1 MIISVAYASHIGH
14 LPHLPRKQQDAL
26 LVGERVIQAPTV
38 QPTVEDVQAE
48 DCLIAV
54 ADGVT
59 LGPAGEIAS
68 RTLLEILAELWRG
81 SRAKGELRPLKA
93 RDIRTAQFHLCERL
107 ASQARTR
114 SAATTLVMAHLLDDG
129 AHILHVGDSRAYRI
143 TAAGDLCCL
152 TKDHTAARRLIEEG
166 EIPDC
171 DVEQLGSIM
180 RSLDGAI
187 IADYAADDFPVD
199 VSTVR
204 LALGEGLLVCTDGVI
219 DSLPRNVG
227 DWWGEDKVTDH
238 ALRLVQQIM
247 DGVGGED
254 NATLVVLLPS
264 G

>member
-1 MIISVAYASHIGH
+1 VTLIYHVAYATHIGH
-14 LPHLPRKQQDAL
+14 VPHKQQDAL
-26 LVGERVIQAPTV
+26 LVGDRVIQAPVV
-38 QPTVEDVQAE
+38 QPTVKDLQAE

-68 RTLLEILAELWRG
+68 HTLLEILADLRRG
-81 SRAKGELRPLKA
+81 SRGKGELRPLNA
-93 RDIRTAQFHLCERL
+93 RDIRTAQFRFCERL
-107 ASQARTR
+107 ASQVRTR
-114 SAATTLVMAHLLDDG
+114 GAATTLVMVHLLDDAG
-129 AHILHVGDSRAYRI
+129 HILHVGDSRAYRI
-143 TAAGDLCCL
+143 TAAGDLLCL

-204 LALGEGLLVCTDGVI
+204 LAVGEGLLVCTDGVI
-219 DSLPRNVG
+219 DALPRNVG
-227 DWWGEDKVTDH
+227 DWWGEDKVSDH

-247 DGVGGED
+247 DGVKGED
-254 NATLVVLLPS
+254 NATLVVLLAS

>member
-1 MIISVAYASHIGH
+1 MIINVAYASDIG
-14 LPHLPRKQQDAL
+14 HLPRKQQDAL
-26 LVGERVIQAPTV
+26 LFCDRVIQAPAV

-48 DCLIAV
+48 DCLSAV

-59 LGPAGEIAS
+59 LGPAGGIAS
-68 RTLLEILAELWRG
+68 RTLLEILAELWRE
-81 SRAKGELRPLKA
+81 SRGRGELRPLSA
-93 RDIRTAQFHLCERL
+93 RDIRTAQFRLCERL
-107 ASQARTR
+107 AHARTR
-114 SAATTLVMAHLLDDG
+114 GAATTLVMAHLLDDA

-204 LALGEGLLVCTDGVI
+204 LTVGEGLLLCTDGVI
-219 DSLPRNVG
+219 DALPDTVGGWWSQDSL
-227 DWWGEDKVTDH
+227 TDH

-247 DGVGGED
+247 DGVSGED

>member
-1 MIISVAYASHIGH
+1 MEASITYATHIG
-14 LPHLPRKQQDAL
+14 HLPRKQQDAL
-26 LVGERVIQAPTV
+26 LIGDRVIQGPTV
-38 QPTVEDVQAE
+38 QPTTEDVQAE

-68 RTLLEILAELWRG
+68 RTLLEILAELWRE
-81 SRAKGELRPLKA
+81 SRGRGELRPLSA
-93 RDIRTAQFHLCERL
+93 RDIRTAQFRLCERL
-107 ASQARTR
+107 AGHSRTR
-114 SAATTLVMAHLLDDG
+114 GAATTLVMAHLLDDA

-143 TAAGDLCCL
+143 TRAGDLCCL

-180 RSLDGAI
+180 RSLDGAL

-204 LALGEGLLVCTDGVI
+204 LTVGEGLLLCTDGVI
-219 DSLPRNVG
+219 DALPDTVGGWWSQDSL
-227 DWWGEDKVTDH
+227 TDH

-247 DGVGGED
+247 DGVSGED

>member
-1 MIISVAYASHIGH
+1 MIINVAYASDIG
-14 LPHLPRKQQDAL
+14 HLPRKQQDAL
-26 LVGERVIQAPTV
+26 LVGDRVIQTPAL

-68 RTLLEILAELWRG
+68 RALLEILAELWRD
-81 SRAKGELRPLKA
+81 SRAKGELRALNP
-93 RDIRTAQFHLCERL
+93 RDIRTAQFRLCEPL
-107 ASQARTR
+107 ANHARTR
-114 SAATTLVMAHLLDDG
+114 GAATTLVMAHLLDDS

-204 LALGEGLLVCTDGVI
+204 LAVGEGLLICTDGVI
-219 DSLPRNVG
+219 DALPGTVG
-227 DWWGEDKVTDH
+227 
-238 ALRLVQQIM
+238 
-247 DGVGGED
+247 
-254 NATLVVLLPS
+254 N
-264 G
+264 